1 MRSLIWLALAACS
14 GGGSGGHDG
23 VYLAGECDPATGTV
37 PVPTTQVF
45 IGDPSCLSDAFSTQL
60 DVVES
65 QAQWDALFSCPTPL
79 PTGLDLATQ
88 RAAVAHVQCSPLSL
102 RFVSE
107 SDVEVAV
114 GVVTGVSGACISEP
128 IVVPLARSAK
138 PVRLA
143 ECHEQCDD
151 CPPVP

>member
-1 MRSLIWLALAACS
+1 MRSLIWLALAAC

-23 VYLAGECDPATGTV
+23 YYLAGECDPAAGTV
-37 PVPTTQVF
+37 PVTVTQVF
-45 IGDPSCLSDAFSTQL
+45 IAEPSCLNETFSTQL

-65 QAQWDALFSCPTPL
+65 VEQWDALFTCPTPV
-79 PTGLDLATQ
+79 PSGLDLATQ
-88 RAAVAHVQCSPLSL
+88 RAAVARVQCSPLSL
-102 RFVSE
+102 HFVSE
-107 SDVEVAV
+107 SDAEVVV
-114 GVVTGVSGACISEP
+114 GVVTSVSGACISEP
-128 IVVPLARSAK
+128 VVVPLARSAK